1 MPDFSLLDT
10 DPVATQ
16 SKAFNYANQISQLAA
31 AKQAGQQFAAG
42 DYQSAAK
49 TQADAGN
56 IDAAKNIQDYG
67 VQHFQMQQQYLQRA
81 LPVFTQIYQKAGPQ
95 ALLSAFDHVTPD
107 LQSLGVAP
115 DKIQQYRQAFASDPQ
130 GTLQTLGALAQHQFQ
145 YHQSGDDTIITNELG
160 QVVGTYQ
167 GTKFI
172 AAEPGKNIY
181 QTGGQGVQMT
191 PNSGL
196 QPPGA
201 DQAPAPAA
209 PAAAP
214 GGGQPSNG
222 PLIARADP
230 AAMHVVESG
239 NDPAAVSP
247 AGAVGA
253 AQTMPATL
261 QSPGFG
267 VQPAK
272 DNSPEEQQRVGDDY
286 LQALNQKYGNPVL
299 AHIAYNYGPT
309 NTDKWLAAGGDFAKL
324 PPETQQYLGR
334 IAVAQAVPQ
343 GQQPGQ
349 QPQPGAQG
357 QPQPQQP
364 GGPRLVAQGSPVWR
378 QLTAEEKKQYPGAT
392 QINVNGE
399 VKYPPLSAAG
409 AALTDDQ
416 LQPIVDI
423 IKAGGVPP
431 ARVMNNPAVYSHV
444 LQLANEQGVSPQA
457 LLANQGA
464 RKATQSTFQ
473 QVSTRYSMVQ
483 SQEQAF
489 QNSLNLA
496 YSLAQKAGP
505 QGGGT
510 LINGW
515 KNWVKTGVV
524 GDPAT
529 GAFINAVRTAM
540 NEYGKI
546 IEGSTGNAGSSISAR
561 DDANSMLSA
570 QDNLPAFV
578 AKMQVLQQDAGF
590 KIGSLKDQYDTLS
603 SALHSIGQN
612 APAPSDNPAPQNP
625 GAAVAIPTGAV
636 TLLRKN
642 PGLRQ
647 QFDQKYGQGASA
659 KILGG

>member
-1 MPDFSLLDT
+1 MPDFSLLNT
-10 DPVATQ
+10 DPTATQ
-16 SKAFNYANQISQLAA
+16 ERAFNYADKIVQNAA
-31 AKQAGQQFAAG
+31 GKQAGQQFAAG
-42 DYQSAAK
+42 DYQGAAK
-49 TQADAGN
+49 TQAEAGN
-56 IDAAKNIQDYG
+56 TDTAQNIQDYG
-67 VQHFQMQQQYLQRA
+67 VKHFQAQQSYLQRA
-81 LPVFTQIYQKAGPQ
+81 VPVFTQIYQKAGPQ
-95 ALLSAFDHVTPD
+95 ALLQAYDHVTPD

-196 QPPGA
+196 QAPGT
-201 DQAPAPAA
+201 DQAPSPAAPAPA
-209 PAAAP
+209 PAS
-214 GGGQPSNG
+214 GQPSGG

-230 AAMHVVESG
+230 AAMHAVESG
-239 NDPAAVSP
+239 NNPAAVSP
-247 AGAVGA
+247 AGAVGV

-409 AALTDDQ
+409 ASMTDDQ
-416 LQPIVDI
+416 LQPLVEIV
-423 IKAGGVPP
+423 KAGGQLP
-431 ARVMNNPAVYSHV
+431 ARAMSNPAVFSKV
-444 LQLANEQGVSPQA
+444 LQMAQDQGVSPA
-457 LLANQGA
+457 GFLANQGN

-473 QVSTRYSMVQ
+473 QINTRYTMVQ
-483 SQEQAF
+483 AQEQAF

-515 KNWVKTGVV
+515 KNWLKTGVV
-524 GDPAT
+524 GDPTT
-529 GAFINAVRTAM
+529 GAFINAVKTAM

-561 DDANSMLSA
+561 DDANSMLSGA
-570 QDNLPAFV
+570 DNLPAFV
-578 AKMQVLQQDAGF
+578 AKMQVLQQDAGY
-590 KIGSLKDQYDTLS
+590 KINSLKDQHDALLGTLG
-603 SALHSIGQN
+603 SIGQT
-612 APAPSDNPAPQNP
+612 APAPSDNPAPQKIRVYDP
-625 GAAVAIPTGAV
+625 KTGR
-636 TLLRKN
+636 LN
-642 PGLRQ
+642 
-647 QFDQKYGQGASA
+647 
-659 KILGG
+659 